1 MSYRGIDQNAADT
14 VELRRA
20 LRDLQ
25 NRADAAGLG
34 NRNLGQTVRTGNAP
48 PILTGLTGYAQMRRV
63 FLAWNDSPAAD
74 LARYELQASTSPVF
88 AGASTFN
95 TSNPWFTFEDA
106 TTGTTYYFR
115 VRAVNIAGNASAYSN
130 TLSLTPGG
138 LTTTDVGG
146 SSNTSPIVLIE
157 RQTVN
162 LGTGSG
168 PGVNNISFTT
178 GIDASKYIEYFLV
191 FDSMQP
197 DVDNIGQVWLR
208 VRVGGSWKTAA
219 TDYTYVC
226 PGHETT
232 NVIWFGFSIG
242 AAQIALNQYNAGIY
256 ISNNVNRKAVSGWI
270 RLAAAPDGNGR
281 HSTSWYMSYLD
292 SAAGAGDF
300 VMFHG
305 AGAYKGGDTD
315 VIDGIR
321 ILFSDAAKIQQG
333 SFYLYGVR
341 DLR

>member
-1 MSYRGIDQNAADT
+1 MSYRGIDQTAADT

-48 PILTGLTGYAQMRRV
+48 PILTGLTGFAQMRRV

-138 LTTTDVGG
+138 LSSGDVGG
-146 SSNTSPIVLIE
+146 ASDESPIVLIQ

-162 LGTGSG
+162 GTAVS
-168 PGVNNISFTT
+168 NISFET
-178 GIDASKYIEYFLV
+178 GIDASKYLEYFLV
-191 FDSMQP
+191 FDNVQP
-197 DVDNIGQVWLR
+197 DIDNVGQMGIR
-208 VRVGGSWKTAA
+208 FKVGGAYKSGA
-219 TDYTYVC
+219 TDYTFVC
-226 PGHETT
+226 PGHDTA
-232 NVIWFGFSIG
+232 NIIWFGFGTNSNAIY
-242 AAQIALNQYNAGIY
+242 INHLNAGCE
-256 ISNNVNRKAVSGWI
+256 ISNSEARKAVSGWVKI
-270 RLAAAPDGNGR
+270 AAAPDADGR
-281 HSTSWYMSYLD
+281 HQTSSYMSFLD
-292 SAAGAGDF
+292 SNPGAGDF
-300 VMFHG
+300 TMFHG
-305 AGAYKGGDTD
+305 SGAYKAGDTD
-315 VIDGIR
+315 VIQGIR
-321 ILFSDAAKIQQG
+321 IFLTTSAKIKQG
-333 SFYLYGVR
+333 SFHLYGVR